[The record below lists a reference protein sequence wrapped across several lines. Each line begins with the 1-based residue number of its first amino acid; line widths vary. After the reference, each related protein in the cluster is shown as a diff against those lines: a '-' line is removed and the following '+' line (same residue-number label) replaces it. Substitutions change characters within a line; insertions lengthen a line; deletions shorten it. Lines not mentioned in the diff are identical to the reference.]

1 MSKLVIVES
10 SSKAKT
16 IRKILGDGYDVVAS
30 NGHVIDLPKTKMGVD
45 IENDFKTEYV
55 IDKNKSK
62 IVKDLKDRV
71 KKASEVYLAS
81 DPDREGEAISW
92 HLVEILKKQKSVTN
106 DTKIQRIVFN
116 AITKSAVL
124 EAINNPRNLDVP
136 LIEAYLARRALD
148 YLLGYNM
155 SPSLTK
161 VGFGFQSAGRVQS
174 PTLRL
179 IVEREMEIESFK
191 PQEYWSIN
199 VSLKYENTKN
209 FQAKGIEYKSKK
221 IEKLTINSEKMAAEI
236 VEEFQNSNFYIDDV
250 TSIPKKRKPLP
261 PFLTSTLQQ
270 EANNRLY
277 MGTQQTMSV
286 AQKLYE
292 SGFITYM
299 RTDGIDMAPE
309 AVSATRNTIKE
320 IYGNKYLPEKPR
332 FYKNKIANAQE
343 AHECI
348 RPTDISKNAESLNLQ
363 DINQRKLY
371 ELIRNR
377 TLASQMGDEI
387 SETTTVIIK
396 DETKSNSLKAVG
408 RVIVFEGFRKAFS
421 YDENEDSN
429 NTENKELPI
438 LEKGKEVFIEKV
450 TPQQHFTQA
459 KPRYSEASLIKK
471 MVDLGI
477 GRPSTYASI
486 VSTIQSRQYVRK
498 EKNRLIPEDK
508 GKLISIFLSEYFKKY
523 VGYDYTAELEVEL
536 DNISSGKSEWI
547 GILTKFWTEFFPT
560 IEAANDLRISE
571 VLERINDIL
580 TPHIFPNTEGK
591 EDPRLCQNCNNGKLS
606 IRTSRSGSAF
616 IGCSNYP
623 TCKFVRPFGV
633 ISTDSLNEKTSE
645 DSIGT
650 SDNGEEIYL
659 KSGRFGPYVQ
669 LGNSSEKNPKPKRT
683 SIPKNFE
690 PSRIT
695 IEIAKKLLDLP
706 KVLGEHP
713 DDKKPIHSAIGPYG
727 PYLKHNNIY
736 ANIKDLEEFLSIG
749 MNRAVELLSEN
760 SKKNSNNKRAAS
772 LIKTIGDHPEGGEV
786 QLMNGRFGPYIK
798 YKKNNISVKNKD
810 KLDEIDL
817 KTALEL
823 LDSKKKK

>member
-1 MSKLVIVES
+1 MAVVIVES
-10 SSKAKT
+10 PAKAKT
-16 IRKILGDGYDVVAS
+16 INKYLGSAYKVLAS
-30 NGHVIDLPKTKMGVD
+30 YGHVRDLNNKRGSVDPDNKFSMKWQINPKSAKHISD
-45 IENDFKTEYV
+45 IK
-55 IDKNKSK
+55 
-62 IVKDLKDRV
+62 
-71 KKASEVYLAS
+71 LALAGDNHLILAT

-199 VSLKYENTKN
+199 VSLKYDNTKI

-438 LEKGKEVFIEKV
+438 LEKGKEVFTEKV

>member
-1 MSKLVIVES
+1 MAVVIVES
-10 SSKAKT
+10 PAKAKT
-16 IRKILGDGYDVVAS
+16 INKYLGSAYKVLAS
-30 NGHVIDLPKTKMGVD
+30 YGHVRDLNNKRGSVDPDNKFSMKWQINPKSAKHISD
-45 IENDFKTEYV
+45 IK
-55 IDKNKSK
+55 
-62 IVKDLKDRV
+62 
-71 KKASEVYLAS
+71 LALAGDNHLILAT

-199 VSLKYENTKN
+199 VSLKYDNTKI

-363 DINQRKLY
+363 DVNQRKLY

-438 LEKGKEVFIEKV
+438 LEKGKEVFTEKV

>member
-1 MSKLVIVES
+1 MAVVIVES
-10 SSKAKT
+10 PAKAKT
-16 IRKILGDGYDVVAS
+16 INKYLGSAYKVLAS
-30 NGHVIDLPKTKMGVD
+30 YGHVRDLNDKRGSVDPDNKFSMKWQINPKSAKHISD
-45 IENDFKTEYV
+45 IK
-55 IDKNKSK
+55 
-62 IVKDLKDRV
+62 
-71 KKASEVYLAS
+71 LALAGDNHLILAT

-199 VSLKYENTKN
+199 VSLKYDNTKN

-221 IEKLTINSEKMAAEI
+221 IEKLTINSEKMATEI

-438 LEKGKEVFIEKV
+438 LEKGKEVFTEKV

-536 DNISSGKSEWI
+536 DNISSGKSEWV

>member
-1 MSKLVIVES
+1 MAVVIVES
-10 SSKAKT
+10 PAKAKT
-16 IRKILGDGYDVVAS
+16 INKYLGSAYKVLAS
-30 NGHVIDLPKTKMGVD
+30 YGHVRDLNDKRGSVDPDNKFSMKWQINPKSAKHISD
-45 IENDFKTEYV
+45 IK
-55 IDKNKSK
+55 
-62 IVKDLKDRV
+62 
-71 KKASEVYLAS
+71 LALAGDNHLILAT

-199 VSLKYENTKN
+199 VSLNYDNAKI

>member
-1 MSKLVIVES
+1 MAVVIVES
-10 SSKAKT
+10 PAKAKT
-16 IRKILGDGYDVVAS
+16 INKYLGSAYKVLAS
-30 NGHVIDLPKTKMGVD
+30 YGHVRDLNDKRGSVDPDNKFSMKWQINPKSSKHISD
-45 IENDFKTEYV
+45 IK
-55 IDKNKSK
+55 
-62 IVKDLKDRV
+62 
-71 KKASEVYLAS
+71 LALEGDNHLILAT

-199 VSLKYENTKN
+199 VSLKYDNTKI

-408 RVIVFEGFRKAFS
+408 RVIVFDGFRKAFS

-429 NTENKELPI
+429 DTESKELPI
-438 LEKGKEVFIEKV
+438 LEIGKEVFTEKV

-591 EDPRLCQNCNNGKLS
+591 DDPRLCQNCNNGKLS

-623 TCKFVRPFGV
+623 TCKFIRPFGV

>member
-1 MSKLVIVES
+1 MAVVIVES
-10 SSKAKT
+10 PAKAKT
-16 IRKILGDGYDVVAS
+16 INKYLGSTYKVLAS
-30 NGHVIDLPKTKMGVD
+30 YGHVRDLNDKRGSVDPDNKFSMKWQINPKSAKHISD
-45 IENDFKTEYV
+45 IK
-55 IDKNKSK
+55 
-62 IVKDLKDRV
+62 
-71 KKASEVYLAS
+71 LALAGDNHLILAT

-199 VSLKYENTKN
+199 VSLKYDNTKI

-250 TSIPKKRKPLP
+250 SSIPKKRKPLP

-348 RPTDISKNAESLNLQ
+348 RPTDISKNAGSLNLQ

-438 LEKGKEVFIEKV
+438 LEKGKEVFTEKV